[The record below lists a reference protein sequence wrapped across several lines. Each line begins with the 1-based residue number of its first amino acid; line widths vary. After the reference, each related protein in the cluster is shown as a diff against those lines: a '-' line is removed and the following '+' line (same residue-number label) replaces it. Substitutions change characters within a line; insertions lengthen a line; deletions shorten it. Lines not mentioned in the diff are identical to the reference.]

1 MKRTIHALLI
11 LFLSASPLSA
21 AAMLPGYDFT
31 FFKTINDSLM
41 INDDKRFG
49 IDYTGY
55 GFIGS
60 EMSTGIYLRIGLQ
73 APFSSL
79 ASLFDDK
86 DESDN
91 VLLSD
96 EMKEPDEIRT
106 MLETSFAASLSIGPA
121 FRHYIGD
128 AVMCYLGLGFSTK
141 ADYDNIQQ
149 RSNEVSTELS
159 LRFSIDMDL
168 GFRIDITDRTTL
180 RIGLH
185 ILPLLA
191 EVEIDSARF
200 TFEDGSSIDLTD
212 AYIVPNIFLPS
223 DRREHMEAGG
233 YISLGHT
240 FRERAEK
247 TAYRYRVSDGTIE
260 PIR

>member
-1 MKRTIHALLI
+1 MKRTIPAFIMLL
-11 LFLSASPLSA
+11 LSASVLA
-21 AAMLPGYDFT
+21 ADAMLPGYDFT
-31 FFKTINDSLM
+31 FFKTLTDSLM
-41 INDDKRFG
+41 INDDKQFG

-79 ASLFDDK
+79 ASLFDDE
-86 DESDN
+86 DETDN

-96 EMKEPDEIRT
+96 EMKEPDAIRT

-128 AVMCYLGLGFSTK
+128 AVMCYLGTGLSTK
-141 ADYDNIQQ
+141 IDYDNIQQ

-159 LRFSIDMDL
+159 MRFSIDMDL
-168 GFRIDITDRTTL
+168 GFRIDLTERTTL

-191 EVEIDSARF
+191 EVEIDSTRF
-200 TFEDGSSIDLTD
+200 TLEDGSSIDLTD
-212 AYIVPNIFLPS
+212 AYIVPNIFLPA
-223 DRREHMEAGG
+223 DRREKMEACG

-240 FRERAEK
+240 FRERPE
-247 TAYRYRVSDGTIE
+247 TMQFRYRVSDGTIE
-260 PIR
+260 PNR

>member
-1 MKRTIHALLI
+1 MKKTLPALIML
-11 LFLSASPLSA
+11 LLSASPLPSI
-21 AAMLPGYDFT
+21 AMLPGYDFT

-41 INDDKRFG
+41 VNTDKQFG

-55 GFIGS
+55 GFIGHG
-60 EMSTGIYLRIGLQ
+60 MNTGIYLRLGLQ

-79 ASLFDDK
+79 ASLFDGEEEK
-86 DESDN
+86 DSMM
-91 VLLSD
+91 LS
-96 EMKEPDEIRT
+96 EELQSPDEIKT
-106 MLETSFAASLSIGPA
+106 MLETSFVASLSIGPA

-128 AVMCYLGLGFSTK
+128 SVMCYLGIGFSTEV
-141 ADYDNIQQ
+141 DYDNIQQ

-159 LRFSIDMDL
+159 MRFSIDMDL

-185 ILPLLA
+185 ALPLLA
-191 EVEIDSARF
+191 EVDIDSTRL
-200 TFEDGSSIDLTD
+200 TFEDGSSTDLTN
-212 AYIVPNIFLPS
+212 AYIVPNIFLPA
-223 DRREHMEAGG
+223 DRREAMEAGG

-247 TAYRYRVSDGTIE
+247 VSYRYRVSDGTIE